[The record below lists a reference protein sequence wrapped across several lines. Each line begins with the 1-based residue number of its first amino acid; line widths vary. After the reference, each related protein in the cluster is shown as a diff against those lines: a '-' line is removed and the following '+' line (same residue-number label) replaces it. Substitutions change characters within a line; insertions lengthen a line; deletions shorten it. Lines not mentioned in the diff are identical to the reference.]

1 MIHKNEKVK
10 EMYDAIDPY
19 IKQRP
24 QDVSYPNY
32 RQYDDTPQEELESQF
47 NVYEY
52 PHNDIDKLREKR
64 QDAPTPAPD
73 ADSKPPEKTET
84 EYETYHTPLYAI
96 TAFFTLLLIV
106 GPLMVKKGPNRGI
119 VQACV
124 MLTAFCMWIFWFT
137 IYFGQMNPLMG
148 PRLENTTVAWIAY
161 KLVST
166 SSLLII
172 PANEQL

>member
-1 MIHKNEKVK
+1 MIHNNEKVN
-10 EMYDAIDPY
+10 EMYDSNDPY

-24 QDVSYPNY
+24 QDVNYPNY

-47 NVYEY
+47 NVWPQY
-52 PHNDIDKLREKR
+52 DIDKLREKR
-64 QDAPTPAPD
+64 QDEPPPAP
-73 ADSKPPEKTET
+73 SPKPENKPEA
-84 EYETYHTPLYAI
+84 EYESYHTPLYVI
-96 TAFFTLLLIV
+96 TAFFTLLLII
-106 GPLMVKKGPNRGI
+106 GPLMVKAGPNRGI
-119 VQACV
+119 VQACI

-172 PANEQL
+172 SANEQL